1 MGSADRLRVRIQRST
16 LREPGMSPASESP
29 APPRIVGLAPM
40 AHRIMHGENLGHL
53 RWQLEARV
61 AEDPS
66 DAAAWLDL
74 GMLLELSM
82 YKEEGLACQARA
94 LALCKAFRIPAPA
107 AVPGL
112 HLLMFVGSGDVMA
125 NVPVQFLLVGS
136 DVTLDLVFTQL
147 GQPLPELPGHDL
159 AIVGIGE
166 SDANR
171 PLLAQ
176 LKRDLEGH
184 RVPVLLKPEKIQ
196 ALTRDRL
203 WRLLEGIPG
212 LSIPPTVRASLGDL
226 KELAEGRLMLGDLL
240 PGGTFPILLRPM
252 DSHGGKGLARLAG
265 PSDLA
270 EYIHGGKG
278 EAFFLS
284 PFIDYRGP
292 DGLHRKMRIAFID
305 GKPYACH
312 MAVAEHWMLHYL
324 NAGMDGDLDK
334 RNEEARHFATFD
346 TDFAVR
352 HAAALDGLCARADL
366 EYFAIDCAE
375 TRDGK
380 LLIFEAD
387 TAMIVHDM
395 DPPALYPYKG
405 PQMQRVFR
413 AFRAMLE
420 RHASR

>member
-1 MGSADRLRVRIQRST
+1 
-16 LREPGMSPASESP
+16 
-29 APPRIVGLAPM
+29 M
-40 AHRIMHGENLGHL
+40 AHRIMRGENLGHL

-74 GMLLELSM
+74 GMLLELSL
-82 YKEEGLACQARA
+82 YKDEGLACQTRA
-94 LALCKAFRIPAPA
+94 LALSRIFRIPAPA
-107 AVPGL
+107 AAPGL
-112 HLLMFVGSGDVMA
+112 RLLLFVGPGDLMA
-125 NVPVQFLLVGS
+125 NVPAQFLLVGS
-136 DVTLDLVFTQL
+136 DVTLDLVFVEQ
-147 GQPLPELPGHDL
+147 GQPLPDLPAHDL

-166 SDANR
+166 SDASR
-171 PLLAQ
+171 PLLEQ
-176 LKRDLEGH
+176 LRRDLEGH
-184 RVPVLLKPEKIQ
+184 PVPVLLDPEKVQ
-196 ALTRDRL
+196 ALSRDRL
-203 WRLLEGIPG
+203 WRLLEGVPG
-212 LSIPPTVRASLGDL
+212 LYIPPTVRAAAGDL
-226 KELAEGRLMLGDLL
+226 KALAEERRALEELL
-240 PGGTFPILLRPM
+240 PGEAFPLLLRPM
-252 DSHGGKGLARLAG
+252 DSHGGKGLARIAG
-265 PSDLA
+265 SDELA
-270 EYIHGGKG
+270 EYLNRVHS

-305 GKPYACH
+305 GTPYACH

-324 NAGMDGDLDK
+324 NAGMDGDPSK
-334 RNEEARHFATFD
+334 REEEARHFATFD

-352 HAAALDGLCARADL
+352 HAAAMKGLCERAGL

-375 TRDGK
+375 TRDGG

-405 PQMQRVFR
+405 PQMQRVFQ

-420 RHASR
+420 HHANR

>member
-1 MGSADRLRVRIQRST
+1 
-16 LREPGMSPASESP
+16 MSPAPESP

-82 YKEEGLACQARA
+82 YKEEGLACQEKA
-94 LALCKAFRIPAPA
+94 LALRRIFRIPAPVG
-107 AVPGL
+107 VPGL
-112 HLLMFVGSGDVMA
+112 RLLMFVGPGDIMA
-125 NVPVQFLLVGS
+125 NVPAQFLLVGS
-136 DVTLDLVFTQL
+136 DVTLDLAFIQE

-171 PLLAQ
+171 PLLEQ
-176 LKRDLEGH
+176 LQRDLAGH
-184 RVPVLLKPEKIQ
+184 PVPVLLEPRKVQ

-203 WRLLEGIPG
+203 WRLLEGLPG
-212 LSIPPTVRASLGDL
+212 LYTPPTVRTSMKDL
-226 KELAEGRLMLGDLL
+226 RDLVEGRRALGDLL
-240 PGGTFPILLRPM
+240 PGGAFPVLVRPM
-252 DSHGGKGLARLAG
+252 DSHGGKGLARIASLEELAG
-265 PSDLA
+265 
-270 EYIHGGKG
+270 YIHHTKS
-278 EAFFLS
+278 ETFFLS
-284 PFIDYRGP
+284 PFLDYRGP

-305 GKPYACH
+305 GRAYACH
-312 MAVAEHWMLHYL
+312 MAMAEHWMLHYL
-324 NAGMDGDLDK
+324 NAGMDSDPSK
-334 RNEEARHFATFD
+334 REEEARHFATFD
-346 TDFAVR
+346 TDFAIQ
-352 HAAALDGLCARADL
+352 HATALEGLCARAGL

-405 PQMQRVFR
+405 PQMRRVFQ
-413 AFRAMLE
+413 AFRAMLG
-420 RHASR
+420 RHAGR

>member
-1 MGSADRLRVRIQRST
+1 
-16 LREPGMSPASESP
+16 MSPASESP

-40 AHRIMHGENLGHL
+40 AHRIMRGENLGHL

-74 GMLLELSM
+74 GMLLELST

-94 LALCKAFRIPAPA
+94 LALSKVFRIPAPA
-107 AVPGL
+107 AGPGL
-112 HLLMFVGSGDVMA
+112 HLLMFVGPGDVMA
-125 NVPVQFLLVGS
+125 NVPAQFLLVGS
-136 DVTLDLVFTQL
+136 DVTLDLVFIQEGQL
-147 GQPLPELPGHDL
+147 LPELPGHDL

-171 PLLAQ
+171 PLLEQ
-176 LKRDLEGH
+176 LQKALVGH
-184 RVPVLLKPEKIQ
+184 PVPVLMDPSKVQ

-203 WRLLEGIPG
+203 WRLLEGVPG
-212 LSIPPTVRASLGDL
+212 LSIPPTVRVSMNDL
-226 KELAEGRLMLGDLL
+226 KALAEGRRTIEDLL
-240 PGGTFPILLRPM
+240 PGCTFPVLLRPM
-252 DSHGGKGLARLAG
+252 DSHGGKGLARIAG
-265 PSDLA
+265 PRELA
-270 EYIHGGKG
+270 DYVRGEKG
-278 EAFFLS
+278 EAFFIS
-284 PFIDYRGP
+284 PFIDYRSP

-305 GKPYACH
+305 GKGYACH

-324 NAGMDGDLDK
+324 NAGMDSAPSK
-334 RNEEARHFATFD
+334 REEEARHFATFD

-352 HAAALDGLCARADL
+352 HAAALEGLCARAGL

-375 TRDGK
+375 TKDGR

-395 DPPALYPYKG
+395 DPPSLYPYKG
-405 PQMQRVFR
+405 PQMQRVFQ
-413 AFRAMLE
+413 AFQAMLG
-420 RHASR
+420 RHAGR